1 MRGLGPAERTGHPGV
16 LQRRPLV
23 SDPATSPSA
32 ARLAS
37 TILLLRDGES
47 GLEVFMVVRH
57 HEIDFASGALVF
69 PGGSVDPGDR
79 ELAAD
84 AALCPPIADV
94 TPDLMALRVGA
105 IRETFEETGL
115 LLARPR
121 GGRDLVGR
129 DVASAIDA
137 AGGRSDFAGALERHG
152 ISPAVDLLA
161 PFAHWVTPTFMPKR
175 FDTHF
180 FIAAAPPEQLGIHD
194 GRESVDSVWI
204 NPAQALEQAKAG
216 RYTVI
221 FPTRLNLQLLAP
233 ARTVAEA
240 LDATRARNIVTVMP
254 EPVKLASG
262 RGLRIPIEA
271 GYGGDVFEM

>member
-1 MRGLGPAERTGHPGV
+1 M
-16 LQRRPLV
+16 
-23 SDPATSPSA
+23 SDPAKPPSV

-37 TILLLRDGES
+37 TILLLRDGEG

-57 HEIDFASGALVF
+57 HAIDFASGALVF

-84 AALCPPIADV
+84 GALCPPIAGV
-94 TPDLMALRVGA
+94 SPDLMALRVGA

-137 AGGRSDFAGALERHG
+137 AGGRSDFAGTLERQG
-152 ISPAVDLLA
+152 IVPAVDLLE

-180 FIAAAPPEQLGIHD
+180 FIAAAPPEQLGVHD
-194 GRESVDSVWI
+194 GSESVESVWI

-216 RYTVI
+216 RYTII

-233 ARTVAEA
+233 ARSVTEA
-240 LDATRARNIVTVMP
+240 FAVTRARKIVTVMP
-254 EPVKLASG
+254 EPVSLPTGK
-262 RGLRIPIEA
+262 GLRIPIEA